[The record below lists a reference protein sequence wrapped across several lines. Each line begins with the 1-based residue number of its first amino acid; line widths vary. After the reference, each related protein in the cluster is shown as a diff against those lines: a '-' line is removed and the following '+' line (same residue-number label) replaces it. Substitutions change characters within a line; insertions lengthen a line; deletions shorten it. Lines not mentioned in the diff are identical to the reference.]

1 MFSITWD
8 QNVLI
13 FGNCYET
20 TSKAKTNGL
29 WIDCVGELRMNVRL
43 MFRVF
48 LDVCDNYLFCCYMYM
63 QYMRHIYWC
72 IQEIHVLY
80 ISVLGNCRMFVGS
93 IAENPHETITRPL
106 GGPRGL
112 KAYCIC

>member
-1 MFSITWD
+1 M
-8 QNVLI
+8 
-13 FGNCYET
+13 
-20 TSKAKTNGL
+20 K
-29 WIDCVGELRMNVRL
+29 VRL

-63 QYMRHIYWC
+63 HYMRHLFVYPG
-72 IQEIHVLY
+72 
-80 ISVLGNCRMFVGS
+80 ISCFVHIVLGNCRMFVGS

>member
-29 WIDCVGELRMNVRL
+29 WIDCVGELRMKVRL
-43 MFRVF
+43 MFKVF
-48 LDVCDNYLFCCYMYM
+48 LDVYDNYLFL
-63 QYMRHIYWC
+63 
-72 IQEIHVLY
+72 VLY
-80 ISVLGNCRMFVGS
+80 VYAIY
-93 IAENPHETITRPL
+93 ETYL
-106 GGPRGL
+106 L
-112 KAYCIC
+112 A